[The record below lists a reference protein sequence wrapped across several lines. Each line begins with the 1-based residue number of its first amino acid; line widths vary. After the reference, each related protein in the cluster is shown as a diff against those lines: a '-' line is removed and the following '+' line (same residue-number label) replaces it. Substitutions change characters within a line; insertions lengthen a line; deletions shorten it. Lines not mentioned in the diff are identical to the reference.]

1 MDNIIFSTNAA
12 IPCISLEHWP
22 NLFVWGAHCM
32 GGLAWGLN
40 AGKCLSDR
48 EGLEGRSNTKLIFQG
63 FCAFLLTLLSIS
75 WKFLYINSFCPS
87 FECALL
93 FPCTLRTVFWMFS
106 TNGSSWTRSLLDNF
120 SFKKSPLENSQP
132 PRWASTNLGHLTGLS
147 NFEMRQW
154 SRFVTINDAA

>member
-1 MDNIIFSTNAA
+1 MDNIIFSTNIA

-22 NLFVWGAHCM
+22 NLGPI
-32 GGLAWGLN
+32 
-40 AGKCLSDR
+40 CLRGSLHGWTCLR
-48 EGLEGRSNTKLIFQG
+48 LECWQVPQRSRRIGRTVQHKTDFQG

-120 SFKKSPLENSQP
+120 SFRNHSLKTSSLLDGLQP
-132 PRWASTNLGHLTGLS
+132 TWDTWLGLATLRWG
-147 NFEMRQW
+147 
-154 SRFVTINDAA
+154 NDPVS